1 MFILFQSSPKYPVVK
16 PVDLRCV
23 QLYYTKFEEALRNLE
38 EIQKDK
44 AVSAQ

>member
-1 MFILFQSSPKYPVVK
+1 MFILFQSSPKYPVLK

-23 QLYYTKFEEALRNLE
+23 QLYYTKFEEALKNLE

-44 AVSAQ
+44 TARAQ